1 MAGPVSG
8 SRLVPPRG
16 TSSTDRDLELLELV
30 HEHRVFTTGQLEALF
45 FTAPQLARRLLIL
58 YRHAALLRS
67 RPWTPTG
74 SAPWHGSSAPPA
86 PPFSLPATA
95 SRSPTSATTPVQ
107 QSGSACSRSS
117 ATSSASTSSSPASV
131 PVPATVR
138 MRGWW
143 RGGQRNAAYGRGATR
158 PDAYGRWRED
168 GLEVDFFLEH
178 DTGTEPLTKVAAKL
192 AGYATLA
199 EATGVSTPVLFRLPS
214 TARETNLR
222 AAIATPEVPVATAV
236 HTPAIR
242 TRGGEYT
249 GELFKRACAAAGIT
263 QSMGRTT
270 SALDN
275 AVAEA
280 FNSTLEMELLSR
292 SRFASRERPA
302 TQWPSGSMST
312 TPSGGTRPRG

>member
-1 MAGPVSG
+1 M
-8 SRLVPPRG
+8 
-16 TSSTDRDLELLELV
+16 
-30 HEHRVFTTGQLEALF
+30 H
-45 FTAPQLARRLLIL
+45 
-58 YRHAALLRS
+58 
-67 RPWTPTG
+67 
-74 SAPWHGSSAPPA
+74 
-86 PPFSLPATA
+86 
-95 SRSPTSATTPVQ
+95 
-107 QSGSACSRSS
+107 
-117 ATSSASTSSSPASV
+117 
-131 PVPATVR
+131 VPATVR

-143 RGGQRNAAYGRGATR
+143 PWWPEKRCLRLWGDHAR

-199 EATGVSTPVLFRLPS
+199 EATGVSTPVLFWLPS

-222 AAIATPEVPVATAV
+222 AAIAPPEVPVATAV

-263 QSMGRTT
+263 QSMGRTA
-270 SALDN
+270 SALNN

-292 SRFASRERPA
+292 SRFASRERSA
-302 TQWPSGSMST
+302 TQWPIASGDALRAPL
-312 TPSGGTRPRG
+312 TPETSAAPDRRAQRQAQSLPGQPRGAPQGIASSRVGEELGFEVVEGLADGAQRDVLFAEV